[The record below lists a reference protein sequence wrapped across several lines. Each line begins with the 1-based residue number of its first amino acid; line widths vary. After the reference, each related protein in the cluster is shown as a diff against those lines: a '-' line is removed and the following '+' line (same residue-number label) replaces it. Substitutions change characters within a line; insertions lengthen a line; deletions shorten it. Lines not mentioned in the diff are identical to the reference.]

1 MNKMS
6 FSLSS
11 FDSDDITC
19 FDIIK
24 AFHALTDNE
33 LEVLSCV
40 HQSQPVDIKGI
51 TDVIPKD
58 RATISRSIKKL
69 LAIGFVRSDK
79 ITLER
84 GGYKFLYSSLSMMEI
99 REKLKQS
106 IEQIS
111 KRMIKAVSNLTEAKC
126 TAMYKNVLLKYNT

>member
-1 MNKMS
+1 MS

-24 AFHALTDNE
+24 AFYALTDNE

-40 HQSQPVDIKGI
+40 HQGQPVDIKGI

-58 RATISRSIKKL
+58 RTTISRSIKKL
-69 LAIGFVRSDK
+69 LAIGFVRSEK

-84 GGYKFLYSSLSMMEI
+84 GGYKFLYSSLSMAEI
-99 REKLKQS
+99 REKLKQN
-106 IEQIS
+106 IEQVN
-111 KRMIKAVSNLTEAKC
+111 KRMIKAISNLTEDKC
-126 TAMYKNVLLKYNT
+126 TAMYESVRTKYKP

>member
-1 MNKMS
+1 MS

-24 AFHALTDNE
+24 AFYALTDNE

-40 HQSQPVDIKGI
+40 HQGQSVDIKGI

-69 LAIGFVRSDK
+69 LAIGFVRSEK
-79 ITLER
+79 KTLER
-84 GGYKFLYSSLSMMEI
+84 GGYKFLYSSLSMAEI
-99 REKLKQS
+99 REKLKLN
-106 IEQIS
+106 IELIS
-111 KRMIKAVSNLTEAKC
+111 KRMINAISNLTEDKC
-126 TAMYKNVLLKYNT
+126 TAMYENVLTKYKS

>member
-1 MNKMS
+1 MMS

-24 AFHALTDNE
+24 AFYALTDNE

-40 HQSQPVDIKGI
+40 HQGQPIDIKGI
-51 TDVIPKD
+51 TEVIPKD

-69 LAIGFVRSDK
+69 QAIGFVRSNK
-79 ITLER
+79 ITLDR
-84 GGYKFLYSSLSMMEI
+84 GGYKFVYSSLAMSEI
-99 REKLKQS
+99 REKLKEN
-106 IEQIS
+106 IEHIS
-111 KRMIKAVSNLTEAKC
+111 KRMIEAVSNLTEEKC
-126 TAMYKNVLLKYNT
+126 TAVYQSVLIKYKT

>member
-1 MNKMS
+1 MS

-11 FDSDDITC
+11 FDSDEITC

-40 HQSQPVDIKGI
+40 HQGQPVDIKGI

-84 GGYKFLYSSLSMMEI
+84 GGYKFVYSSLSMLEI
-99 REKLKQS
+99 RDKLKQN
-106 IEQIS
+106 IEQVS
-111 KRMIKAVSNLTEAKC
+111 KRMIKAVSSLTEEKC
-126 TAMYKNVLLKYNT
+126 VAMYKSVLIKYDT

>member
-1 MNKMS
+1 MS

-11 FDSDDITC
+11 FDSDEITC

-40 HQSQPVDIKGI
+40 HQGQPVGIKGI
-51 TDVIPKD
+51 TDIIPKD

-84 GGYKFLYSSLSMMEI
+84 GGYKFVYSSLSMTEI
-99 REKLKQS
+99 REKLKQN

-111 KRMIKAVSNLTEAKC
+111 KRMIKAVSKLTEEKC
-126 TAMYKNVLLKYNT
+126 IEMHKEVLLKYKT

>member
-1 MNKMS
+1 MS

-11 FDSDDITC
+11 FDSDEITC

-40 HQSQPVDIKGI
+40 HQGQPIDIKGI

-69 LAIGFVRSDK
+69 QAIGFVRSDK
-79 ITLER
+79 VTLER
-84 GGYKFLYSSLSMMEI
+84 GGYKFVYSSLSMSEI
-99 REKLKQS
+99 REKLKQN

-111 KRMIKAVSNLTEAKC
+111 KRMIKAVSKLTEEKC
-126 TAMYKNVLLKYNT
+126 IEMYKNVLLKYKT